1 MNLAPRQKFD
11 IGIKKIVDVGRN
23 LIQVSKEVV
32 DVIAIIRILF
42 NFIFLQVQKDKT
54 NIMFRAKKQYVK

>member
-11 IGIKKIVDVGRN
+11 IGIKKIVDLGRN

-42 NFIFLQVQKDKT
+42 NFIFL
-54 NIMFRAKKQYVK
+54 